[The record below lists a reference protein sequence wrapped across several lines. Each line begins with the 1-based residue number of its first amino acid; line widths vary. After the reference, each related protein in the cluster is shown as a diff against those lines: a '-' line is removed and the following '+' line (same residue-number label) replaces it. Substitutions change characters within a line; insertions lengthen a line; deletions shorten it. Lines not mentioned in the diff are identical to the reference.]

1 MKNPRRAANTTG
13 KQEPKPQNQS
23 CTRILA
29 RCMAKRKEEII
40 MAGKTPSPGVMENA
54 LAFLRFHDIERMGF
68 VQAVLRI
75 ESTDGEAV
83 LIEGKLDH
91 GMWRQRVLNE
101 DEARRVGA

>member
-1 MKNPRRAANTTG
+1 
-13 KQEPKPQNQS
+13 
-23 CTRILA
+23 
-29 RCMAKRKEEII
+29 

-75 ESTDGEAV
+75 ENATGEDM

-91 GMWRQRVLNE
+91 GFWRQRVLSD

>member
-1 MKNPRRAANTTG
+1 
-13 KQEPKPQNQS
+13 
-23 CTRILA
+23 
-29 RCMAKRKEEII
+29 
-40 MAGKTPSPGVMENA
+40 MAGKTLSPGVMENA

-75 ESTDGEAV
+75 ESTDGEDV